1 MTYIGW
7 AFVLC
12 TLAGMVGLID
22 FHVYIKGPEVH
33 VCIKGPGECRIEE
46 NTWLKTKH

>member
-1 MTYIGW
+1 MRFLGW

-22 FHVYIKGPEVH
+22 FHV
-33 VCIKGPGECRIEE
+33 CIKGAGECQCIKE
-46 NTWLKTKH
+46 K